1 MDNNKLDFYLKNNL
15 NVLVAGKHGVGKT
28 SQVIDCF
35 ARNKV
40 NYLYFSGS
48 TMDAW
53 VDLVG
58 LPKEKTENGV
68 SFTTLVP
75 PESMAKGQVEAIFI
89 DEFNRAPK
97 KVRNALME
105 LIQFKSI
112 NGRKYPNLR
121 VVWAAVNPD
130 DVNLDGFK
138 YDVEPIDPA
147 QLDRFQIQTTV
158 PFEVDVDY
166 FVGRY
171 GTIVG
176 NIACNWWN
184 QLEMKQKNV
193 VSPRRLDEALKFW
206 NIGGDIADV
215 LFDVT
220 LPVSKL
226 MMELEEGA
234 TERKLAKLFEAQDE
248 EGTKKFFS
256 NINNVTNSEPYLLKN
271 ADWTMF
277 FSPYI
282 PAENTVA
289 FGLKLAEE
297 IKAGNIRPDFRM
309 LRNFIA
315 KNHHKFTGEV
325 AEIQKG
331 FIEAV
336 DKKFPSKTASSDAPQ
351 KKSKSKQQSTP

>member
-1 MDNNKLDFYLKNNL
+1 MDNKKLDFYLKNNL

-35 ARNKV
+35 ARNNV

-58 LPKEKTENGV
+58 LPKEKTENGI

-130 DVNLDGFK
+130 DANLDGLK

-158 PFEVDVDY
+158 PYEVEVEY
-166 FVGRY
+166 FVGKY
-171 GTIVG
+171 GNIVG

-184 QLEMKQKNV
+184 QLETKQKNV

-206 NIGGDIADV
+206 NIGGDISDV
-215 LFDVT
+215 LFDSC

-226 MMELEEGA
+226 TMELEEGA
-234 TERKLAKLFEAQDE
+234 TERKLAKLFEAQDDA
-248 EGTKKFFS
+248 GTKKFFS

-271 ADWTMF
+271 LDWLMF

-289 FGLKLAEE
+289 FGLKVADEV
-297 IKAGNIRPDFRM
+297 KAGNLRPDFKM
-309 LRNFIA
+309 LRDFIS
-315 KNHHKFTGEV
+315 KNHFKFTGEV
-325 AEIQKG
+325 AEIQRG
-331 FIEAV
+331 FIDAV
-336 DKKFPSKTASSDAPQ
+336 DKKYANIPPKATKSRSKAKQESASQ
-351 KKSKSKQQSTP
+351 